1 MSDGEGGLE
10 AFLECILLTV
20 LPRRRF
26 SDLNRLV
33 MDYLVIEG
41 YKDAAESFAAET
53 GISPQVDLD
62 SIGNRMTVRSA
73 IQRGDIEEAIGRVN
87 ELDPEVSTTAK
98 RARTGRRAM
107 DDLLG

>member
-26 SDLNRLV
+26 SDLSRLV

-41 YKDAAESFAAET
+41 YKDAAESF
-53 GISPQVDLD
+53 
-62 SIGNRMTVRSA
+62 GNRMTVRSA